1 MNNYLMNKDFGSL
14 MDSAFDNWMGLGSKF
29 PPMNI
34 KESKDMY
41 TVELEIPGVD
51 MKDIK
56 LKVNK
61 HVLEVSSEVH
71 EEREE
76 KNDDERYLMKETSQ
90 RSFSREISLGDD
102 VNEDAITA
110 HFNNGIL
117 NITLPKKEAAKVE
130 EPKLIQ
136 IEAN

>member
-34 KESKDMY
+34 KEAKDNY

-51 MKDIK
+51 LKDIK

-61 HVLEVSSEVH
+61 HVLEVSSEVD

-76 KNDDERYLMKETSQ
+76 HNEDEKYLMKETSH

-110 HFNNGIL
+110 HFTNGIL
-117 NITLPKKEAAKVE
+117 NITLPKKEEAKSE
-130 EPKLIQ
+130 EPKLIPV
-136 IEAN
+136 EEN